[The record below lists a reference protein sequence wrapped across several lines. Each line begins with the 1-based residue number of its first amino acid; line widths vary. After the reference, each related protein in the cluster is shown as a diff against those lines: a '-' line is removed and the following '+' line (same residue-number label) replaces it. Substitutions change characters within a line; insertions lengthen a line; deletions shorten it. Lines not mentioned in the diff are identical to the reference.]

1 MFNSGT
7 DRERIMQEEL
17 ATIDVSPLD
26 ALGRIKQELDT
37 LESRLAAMEARK
49 DSVAAAVYTRV
60 RADYETRRR
69 ALEEEG
75 APLKATAR
83 AQYARLR
90 ELLTRSEADHET
102 TRLDREE
109 IEFRFSLGEFDE
121 AENKKRLKAV
131 DKQLADK
138 AAAREQAEAM
148 KKRFVAVFRSED
160 ELETS
165 VPAASAATR
174 KLDTLSPAQLS
185 GYDTIPPAAAT
196 PATTAPPPPMATT
209 VMAVPPPPS
218 AGATQMM
225 RAIRPGDAAA
235 APAAPPPRSDSTMI
249 MRTARLVP
257 QNPEAGKQNYTL
269 ALKPMLIGSADGSD
283 VRLASAAK
291 RHAEIRV
298 SMAGFT
304 LSDEGGGVRVN
315 GVPVNQHL
323 LRHEDVVEFG
333 PARFAF
339 REG

>member
-1 MFNSGT
+1 
-7 DRERIMQEEL
+7 MQEEL
-17 ATIDVSPLD
+17 ANIDVSPLE

-37 LESRLAAMEARK
+37 LESRLAAMEEKREA
-49 DSVAAAVYTRV
+49 VAAPVYTRV
-60 RADYETRRR
+60 RADYESRRR
-69 ALEEEG
+69 TLEDEA

-83 AQYARLR
+83 EQYARLR
-90 ELLTRSEADHET
+90 ELLSRSEADHET

-148 KKRFVAVFRSED
+148 KQRFVAVFRSEE
-160 ELETS
+160 ELE
-165 VPAASAATR
+165 ASAPAPAQPPAQAAGSPPTR
-174 KLDTLSPAQLS
+174 KLETLSEAQLS
-185 GYDTIPPAAAT
+185 AYDTIPPAPSPTTPPPRQAA
-196 PATTAPPPPMATT
+196 APPPAP
-209 VMAVPPPPS
+209 
-218 AGATQMM
+218 GATQMM
-225 RAIRPGDAAA
+225 RAIRPTDMN
-235 APAAPPPRSDSTMI
+235 APARSDSTMI

-269 ALKPMLIGSADGSD
+269 ALKPMVIGSEEGCD
-283 VRLASAAK
+283 VRVPAASG

-315 GVPVNQHL
+315 GVAVNQHL
-323 LRHEDVVEFG
+323 LRHEDVIEVG
-333 PARFAF
+333 PARFVF
-339 REG
+339 REA

>member
-1 MFNSGT
+1 
-7 DRERIMQEEL
+7 MQEEL

-49 DSVAAAVYTRV
+49 DSVAAAVYMRV

-138 AAAREQAEAM
+138 ATAREQAEAM
-148 KKRFVAVFRSED
+148 KQRFVAVFRSED

-165 VPAASAATR
+165 VPAASAPTR

-185 GYDTIPPAAAT
+185 GYDTIPPASAT
-196 PATTAPPPPMATT
+196 PAPTAPAPPMATT

-225 RAIRPGDAAA
+225 RAIRPGDAGA

-269 ALKPMLIGSADGSD
+269 ALKPMLIGSAEGCD

-323 LRHEDVVEFG
+323 MRHEDVVEFG
-333 PARFAF
+333 PARFLF